1 MLSVVFTSDFTVVA
15 LVGFSL
21 FFSLELCLNLDIDVS
36 QVYLIEDFIC
46 FLLSLL
52 IFYSFLLLDLK
63 T

>member
-1 MLSVVFTSDFTVVA
+1 MLSLVFTSDFTVVA

-21 FFSLELCLNLDIDVS
+21 FFCLELSLNLDIDVC
-36 QVYLIEDFIC
+36 QVYLVEDFIC

-52 IFYSFLLLDLK
+52 IFYSLLLLDLK